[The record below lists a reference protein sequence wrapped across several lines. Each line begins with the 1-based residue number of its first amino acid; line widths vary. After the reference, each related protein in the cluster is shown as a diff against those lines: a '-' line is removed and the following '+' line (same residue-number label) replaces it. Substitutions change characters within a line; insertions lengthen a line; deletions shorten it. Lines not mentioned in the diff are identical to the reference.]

1 MPRCKAKAN
10 STGKRCA
17 RSAIAGAVVCRVHG
31 GAAPQVKAK
40 ALERIKAL
48 VDPAI
53 DRLDATI
60 RDKDHPQS
68 VLASRDILDR
78 AGHKPVDKVET
89 TERHTEDAVLL
100 SRAFTAKQL
109 KEMRGKLAAAATD

>member
-1 MPRCKAKAN
+1 MRCKAK
-10 STGKRCA
+10 SKRSQERCKKDA
-17 RSAIAGAVVCRVHG
+17 MKGGTVCRAHG

-89 TERHTEDAVLL
+89 TERHTEDAVML
-100 SRAFTAKQL
+100 SQAFSAEEL
-109 KEMRGKLAAAATD
+109 EEMRGKLAAAAAD